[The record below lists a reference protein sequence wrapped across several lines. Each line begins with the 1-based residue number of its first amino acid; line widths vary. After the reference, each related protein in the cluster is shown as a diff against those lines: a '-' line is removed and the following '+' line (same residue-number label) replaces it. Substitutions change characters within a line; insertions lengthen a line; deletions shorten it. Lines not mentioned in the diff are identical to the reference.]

1 MAATSP
7 LELAITLQGDLDAPA
22 TTALARRADDA
33 GLSHLW
39 LFDSA
44 LQGRDPYP
52 LITLAAGATTRLR
65 FGTCVTNPATR
76 HPAVTASLLATI
88 AELSRGRVD
97 LGIGRGDSAVRMV
110 GEEPPPLADLERA
123 VHEIRD
129 LVEGRPVRYAGVA
142 QRLVY
147 AVPHPLPVWVAGY
160 GPRVLALA
168 GRMADGVVI
177 QLADPPL
184 VAWLVGHVRAGAVAA
199 GRDPD
204 EIRVQVAA
212 PGIIGDPGR
221 VRELLRWFPALVANH
236 VLDLLRRAA
245 PGTLPPALVDY
256 VDRGAVYDYVPQH
269 TGDYSF
275 VDDDTID
282 RFCLVGDAATQSRR
296 IEALRDAGMTQLNV
310 YPLPGR
316 EAETIDAYAS
326 LVRTVGVRA

>member
-1 MAATSP
+1 MAATP
-7 LELAITLQGDLDAPA
+7 TLELAVTLQGDRDAAA

-52 LITLAAGATTRLR
+52 LITLAAAATTRLR

-88 AELSRGRVD
+88 AELSDGRVD

-110 GEEPPPLADLERA
+110 GEDPPPLADLERA
-123 VHEIRD
+123 VRDIRD
-129 LVEGRPVRYAGVA
+129 LAEGREVPYAGVP

-147 AVPHPLPVWVAGY
+147 AAPHPLPVWIAGY

-168 GRMADGVVI
+168 GRIADGVVV

-184 VAWLVGHVRAGAVAA
+184 VEWLVGQVRAGAAAA

-204 EIRVQVAA
+204 TIRVQVAA
-212 PGIIGDPGR
+212 PGIVGDPAP
-221 VRELLRWFPALVANH
+221 VRDALRWFPALVANH
-236 VLDLLRRAA
+236 VLDLLRRAD
-245 PGTLPPALVDY
+245 PGTLPAALVGY

-275 VDDDTID
+275 VDDDTVD
-282 RFCLVGDAATQSRR
+282 RFCLIGDPAAQAER
-296 IEALRDAGMTQLNV
+296 IRALRAAGMTQLNV
-310 YPLPGR
+310 YAMPGR
-316 EAETIDAYAS
+316 EAETISAYAA
-326 LVRTVGVRA
+326 LLETAGVQA